1 MADGEIIL
9 GVDVDARQ
17 AEEKIQ
23 RLTNELAKLK
33 INNSN
38 LSPKLREIAQ
48 EAGLCE
54 QHILRLKNAL
64 RNANDSTVISKLNRE
79 IQANEQYLKTL
90 INEYSKILSKQQEI
104 KSSIASINKEIG
116 NIRKEKIDALEESH
130 RRAAQAA
137 DEQKQATRELAV
149 NSRTLSESMLPIPNL
164 LNGVSRA
171 LSRINRLATSA
182 FVFNIISA
190 GFRRMAKWIINLLY
204 LDQDFLNSLKQ
215 IKANLLT
222 AFAPIYQAVLP
233 LLKKLAEAIVWVTQ
247 YLAKLISLLT
257 GKPIEFN
264 QNAARAMD
272 YEVRYSTALGKISK
286 GRTKN
291 ANSIA
296 NASKKRV
303 KNAVKIEKASK
314 KVDKN
319 IKGLNKKLKETNSLL
334 AKFDKIDVLKIDKF
348 NKLDKL
354 DKLKVLKGLG
364 KAPNIAENL
373 GRLDGLKPLEHLDD
387 LRDLDSIDGLDGL
400 KELDIPESNLEFKK
414 LGDWNNNAIEW
425 AEKTNDFIN
434 KFKQIP
440 DKLEEIKPGSKKL
453 IKSLGAGALTTAGLG
468 ILTKGKIF
476 KPIGKF
482 LIGSV
487 KALKTLGGNAKNFIK
502 PIWQGIKGSYKTFKI
517 NRAFTP
523 SWARALKTNRAATPF
538 LSRIKNVLKPI
549 GVGIKEA
556 FKPIKETSKK
566 YFNKGTWGNIKNF
579 AKVHPALTGALA
591 IGGIATYGANKYF
604 GYKDWKEKLP
614 EEQKKGKNGWQ
625 LFGDYFK
632 MTLPS
637 DLLDFSSL
645 FGFKSSDE
653 IFDET
658 FKKPFERWLD
668 KQSPEFKSNKSEREL
683 AMEYL
688 RTIPAANKVPNK
700 NEGENESKNE
710 SKKEYK
716 NPNFS
721 IPGFGK
727 IDLNTGKTPLKFDW
741 KKTQQD
747 IGENLG
753 KLGEKFKQF
762 FNDAGENSKLL
773 WGKVKEKFATWA
785 SNAKEKLKIMIANL
799 KQFFINIGENSK
811 EIWKKAKEKFFEWK
825 KWLGEKFENIKGWF
839 GEKFEWI
846 GKESEKMWEAM
857 KKAPKSALN
866 WLLEKT
872 EFLLNKIIGGLNW
885 FIEQANKI
893 GFDLPDWAGGGHFGI
908 NISKI
913 QEVKIPRLA
922 KGSVLKGGDPFL
934 AWVNDQPKGQTNVE
948 APLDTIVRAFKE
960 VAGNNSNQNIVIEA
974 NGDLGGII
982 RELNFRLK
990 NENRRIGTEI
1000 MVPSGV
1006 L

>member
-9 GVDVDARQ
+9 GVDVDAKQ

-116 NIRKEKIDALEESH
+116 DIRKEKIDALEESH

-137 DEQKQATRELAV
+137 NEQKQATTELAA
-149 NSRTLSESMLPIPNL
+149 NSRTLSESILPIPNL

-171 LSRINRLATSA
+171 LSRISHLATSA

-204 LDQDFLNSLKQ
+204 LDQDFLSSLKQ

-264 QNAARAMD
+264 QNSACVMD
-272 YEVRYSTALGKISK
+272 FEVRYSTALGKISK
-286 GRTKN
+286 VRANN

-296 NASKKRV
+296 KASKKRV
-303 KNAVKIEKASK
+303 KNAAAIEKASK

-319 IKGLNKKLKETNSLL
+319 VKNLNKKLKKTDSFL
-334 AKFDKIDVLKIDKF
+334 AKFDKIDVLKKDKF

-354 DKLKVLKGLG
+354 DKLKVLKGL
-364 KAPNIAENL
+364 KNPVNIAENL
-373 GRLDGLKPLEHLDD
+373 GGLDGLKNLDR
-387 LRDLDSIDGLDGL
+387 LGDLDNLDSLDGLDGL
-400 KELDIPESNLEFKK
+400 KKLDIPDSNLEFKK
-414 LGDWNNNAIEW
+414 LDDWNNNAIEW
-425 AEKTNDFIN
+425 AENTNAFIN
-434 KFKQIP
+434 KLKKIPKNIDKQL
-440 DKLEEIKPGSKKL
+440 DKLDKIKPGSKKF
-453 IKSLGAGALTTAGLG
+453 IKNLGVGALATTGLG
-468 ILTKGKIF
+468 LLTKGKIF
-476 KPIGKF
+476 KPVGKF
-482 LIGSV
+482 LIGGAKVLTSTFKGV
-487 KALKTLGGNAKNFIK
+487 KNFAK
-502 PIWQGIKGSYKTFKI
+502 PIWQGIKGGYKAFKI

-523 SWARALKTNRAATPF
+523 SWARALKTNQAGTPF
-538 LSRIKNVLKPI
+538 LTRIKNVLKPI
-549 GVGIKEA
+549 VGGVKEA
-556 FKPIKETSKK
+556 FKPIKEWSKK
-566 YFNKGTWGNIKNF
+566 YFNKGTWGAIKTF
-579 AKVHPALTGALA
+579 AKAHPAITGAVGVGAL
-591 IGGIATYGANKYF
+591 ATYGANKYF

-614 EEQKKGKNGWQ
+614 EEQKKGKSGWQ

-632 MTLPS
+632 MTLGS

-645 FGFKSSDE
+645 FGFKSADE
-653 IFDET
+653 IFEET

-668 KQSPEFKSNKSEREL
+668 KQSPEFKKGKSEREL

-688 RTIPAANKVPNK
+688 KTVPVANKK
-700 NEGENESKNE
+700 EE
-710 SKKEYK
+710 KKEEKEEYK

-727 IDLNTGKTPLKFDW
+727 IDLNTGKAPVSFDW
-741 KKTQQD
+741 EKTKKN
-747 IGENLG
+747 IEENLG
-753 KLGEKFKQF
+753 KLGEKFKKF
-762 FNDAGENSKLL
+762 FINIGENSKEI
-773 WGKVKEKFATWA
+773 WKKVKEKFSIWF
-785 SNAKEKLKIMIANL
+785 SSAKEKLKIMAGNA

-811 EIWKKAKEKFFEWK
+811 EIWEKAKEKFFEWR
-825 KWLGEKFENIKGWF
+825 KWLGKKFDDIKKWF
-839 GEKFEWI
+839 GEKFEWL
-846 GKESEKMWEAM
+846 GKESEKMWEGI
-857 KKAPKSALN
+857 KSAAKGSLN
-866 WLLEKT
+866 WLIEKT
-872 EFLLNKIIGGLNW
+872 ELLLNKIIWGLNW
-885 FIEQANKI
+885 VIKKANKI
-893 GFDLPDWAGGGHFGI
+893 SFDLPDWLGGHHFGI
-908 NISKI
+908 NIPEIS
-913 QEVKIPRLA
+913 EVKIPRLA

-934 AWVNDQPKGQTNVE
+934 AWVNDQPRGQTNIE
-948 APLDTIVRAFKE
+948 TPLDTIVRAFKE
-960 VAGNNSNQNIVIEA
+960 VAGNNGNQNIVIEA